1 MAGANNRSAAQPN
14 QEDGILTAE
23 EVASLDLSG
32 VEWAVLSACDTAKGG
47 LSTGESLRRAF
58 RIAGV
63 KTLIMS
69 LWSVEDQ
76 ATRQWMSAL
85 YQTRF
90 VDELGTAEAMR
101 SASLKMLNQRRE
113 QGETTHPYLLGTVCC
128 SGRQEILASVSY
140 GR

>member
-1 MAGANNRSAAQPN
+1 MAGANNRAAAEPN
-14 QEDGILTAE
+14 QEDGIPTAE
-23 EVASLDLSG
+23 GITSLDLSG

-58 RIAGV
+58 LVAGV

-85 YQTRF
+85 YQARF

-101 SASLKMLNQRRE
+101 SASLQMLNQRRE
-113 QGETTHPYLLGTVCC
+113 
-128 SGRQEILASVSY
+128 
-140 GR
+140 